1 MVSDK
6 KVKELE
12 NSTVELSL
20 TVGADA
26 VKSSYDKVLKKY
38 LKSAHIKGFRK
49 GKVPAKVLETKYGE
63 ALKDES
69 MMNIMDEALKTAIDE
84 IDEKHRPL
92 PYSSPTLLN
101 EENTSLDLE
110 SDFTFSVSYEVYPSV
125 TISKFSDYTVE
136 VPEVTVT
143 EDDIVPELTALQDQ
157 NALVAETDTP
167 VQEKSIVTVTFW
179 EVDEEGN
186 EVPDTRRDE
195 FTFTLGAG
203 YNRYQIDEDIIGM
216 SKGEIKV
223 IEKTYPEEFHAS
235 DLAGKSV
242 KLHVEIDAVKKRD
255 IPELDDEF
263 AQDISESYN
272 TLDDLKKDIRSRL
285 ENDVET
291 RMKDLKLSRIIKHI
305 IEDHPFTLP
314 SSMID
319 AQVEQSWQ
327 NYIRQYQ
334 IPEEQMLK
342 ILEAQGLSKE
352 RFTENWRASAES
364 TLKHSIIL
372 QEFIKSQDI
381 EVTDE
386 QLEEAFSKEMEDA
399 PEDLSPE
406 VKDYY
411 REMLKDRLKQQQAAE
426 LLIGKNTFTSGASM
440 GLRDF
445 LEGYAEA
452 EDSAEAEEEE
462 KQ

>member
-26 VKSSYDKVLKKY
+26 VKSSYDQVLKKY
-38 LKSAHIKGFRK
+38 MKSAHIKGFRK

-101 EENTSLDLE
+101 EENTSLDLD
-110 SDFTFSVSYEVYPSV
+110 SDFTFSVTYEVYPSV
-125 TISKFSDYTVE
+125 SISKFSDYTVE

-157 NALVAETDTP
+157 NALVAEADTP
-167 VQEKSIVTVTFW
+167 VQEQSIVTVTFW
-179 EVDEEGN
+179 EVDEEEN

-223 IEKTYPEEFHAS
+223 IEKTYPEDFHAS

-242 KLHVEIDAVKKRD
+242 RLHVEIDAVKKRD

-272 TLDDLKKDIRSRL
+272 TLDDLKNDIRSRL
-285 ENDVET
+285 ENDVKT
-291 RMKDLKLSRIIKHI
+291 RMKDLKLGRIIKHI

-314 SSMID
+314 SSMVD

-334 IPEEQMLK
+334 IPEEQMIK
-342 ILEAQGLSKE
+342 ILEAQGLTKE

-386 QLEEAFSKEMEDA
+386 QLNEAFSKEMEDA
-399 PEDLSPE
+399 PEDLSTE

-426 LLIGKNTFTSGASM
+426 LLIEKNTFTSGASM

-445 LEGYAEA
+445 LEGNAEA
-452 EDSAEAEEEE
+452 EGSAEAEEEE
-462 KQ
+462 NQ

>member
-26 VKSSYDKVLKKY
+26 VKSSYDQVLKKY
-38 LKSAHIKGFRK
+38 MKSAHIKGFRK

-101 EENTSLDLE
+101 EENTSLDLD
-110 SDFTFSVSYEVYPSV
+110 SDFTFSVTYEVYPSV
-125 TISKFSDYTVE
+125 SISKFSDYTVE

-157 NALVAETDTP
+157 NALVAEADTP
-167 VQEKSIVTVTFW
+167 VQKQSIVTVTFW
-179 EVDEEGN
+179 EVDEEEN

-223 IEKTYPEEFHAS
+223 IEKTYPEDFHAS

-242 KLHVEIDAVKKRD
+242 RLHVEIDAVKKRD

-272 TLDDLKKDIRSRL
+272 TLDDLKNDIRSRL
-285 ENDVET
+285 ENDVKT
-291 RMKDLKLSRIIKHI
+291 RMKDLKLGRIIKHI

-314 SSMID
+314 SSMVD

-334 IPEEQMLK
+334 IPEEQMIK
-342 ILEAQGLSKE
+342 ILEAQGLTKE

-386 QLEEAFSKEMEDA
+386 QLNEAFSKEMEDA
-399 PEDLSPE
+399 PEDLSTE

-426 LLIGKNTFTSGASM
+426 LLIEKNTFTSGASM

-445 LEGYAEA
+445 LEGNAEA
-452 EDSAEAEEEE
+452 EGSAEAEEEE
-462 KQ
+462 NQ